1 MKFSRRQFNHAIAAV
16 AASAAC
22 SRQSFSYAK
31 SRTVVPAESG
41 LKLGLNTW
49 SLRALSQEEAT
60 PVIIQAM
67 KQARLQDCQILFTHV
82 EPARFNPVFP
92 AGIFNPPRSAP
103 TPQQLEEQKASA
115 AALTEWRL
123 SVPMSYFED
132 IRSTF
137 EKQGLRIKSYSI
149 RLGTS
154 EAEIDRLF
162 LMAKALGADSLVT
175 RLPSSL
181 TSMTAAAAD
190 KHRMIVSLQ
199 VSDMNELKK
208 QLAASQYF
216 RMNPDIGDLTKA
228 KIDALQFVDTNY
240 TSISAFDLKDALPGG
255 PSVPFGEGAAHM
267 KEVLLFLKQKQVP
280 ITAYVDCD
288 YAGTGRSPAEVE
300 KCASYARGII
310 GV

>member
-1 MKFSRRQFNHAIAAV
+1 MKLSRRQFNQAIGAV
-16 AASAAC
+16 AAAAAC
-22 SRQSFSYAK
+22 SRRSFGS
-31 SRTVVPAESG
+31 AENA

-49 SLRALSQEEAT
+49 SLRALSQEEAI

-67 KQARLQDCQILFTHV
+67 KQARLHDCQILFTHV
-82 EPARFNPVFP
+82 EPAKFNPVFP
-92 AGIFNPPRSAP
+92 AGIFNPPKSPP
-103 TPQQLEEQKASA
+103 TPQQLEEQKATA
-115 AALTEWRL
+115 AALTEWQL

-137 EKQGLRIKSYSI
+137 EKQGLRIKSYSV
-149 RLGTS
+149 RFGS
-154 EAEIDRLF
+154 SQAEIDRLF

-175 RLPSSL
+175 RLPASL

-228 KIDALQFVDTNY
+228 KIDALQFVETNY
-240 TSISAFDLKDALPGG
+240 PSISAFDLKDALPGG

-267 KEVLLFLKQKQVP
+267 KEVLQFLKQKQAP

-288 YAGTGRSPAEVE
+288 YAGTGRSAEEVE
-300 KCASYARGII
+300 KCASYARTVI
-310 GV
+310 G